1 MRGKIWWILAAV
13 LAALAAACLWL
24 VPGVRFSGVLCAA
37 LAVVCLLWLAL
48 GRLSEISR
56 FWRICK
62 RIFLVGFCGLT
73 ALVLALEVLV
83 ISGSGGSDASADAV
97 LVLGAGVNGETPSL
111 SLQSRIDAAADY
123 LLAHPGI
130 PAVLSGGQGPG
141 EDITEAEAM
150 YRGLT
155 ARGVEAERLFLED
168 RSAST
173 AENFAFSK
181 AVLEEAGVDLTGAR
195 VAVVSNGF
203 HLFRACLLAEAA
215 GLDAVGVAARLPWWL
230 DINYYLREPF
240 ALVKTWILDIAMKGV
255 TI

>member
-1 MRGKIWWILAAV
+1 MSGKIWLTAAAV
-13 LAALAAACLWL
+13 LAALGAACLWL
-24 VPGVRFSGVLCAA
+24 VPGVRFSGVLCAG
-37 LAVVCLLWLAL
+37 LAMACLLWMAL
-48 GRLSEISR
+48 GRLSEKSR
-56 FWRICK
+56 FWKLCK
-62 RIFLVGFCGLT
+62 RIFLVEFW
-73 ALVLALEVLV
+73 ALAALLLGLEVLV
-83 ISGSGGSDASADAV
+83 IGGSRGSDTSADVV

-155 ARGVEAERLFLED
+155 ARGIQPERLFLED

-173 AENFAFSK
+173 AENFAYSK
-181 AVLEEAGVDLTGAR
+181 AVLKEAGVDLSGAR

>member
-1 MRGKIWWILAAV
+1 MSRLF
-13 LAALAAACLWL
+13 
-24 VPGVRFSGVLCAA
+24 RYT
-37 LAVVCLLWLAL
+37 LAL
-48 GRLSEISR
+48 LSFVVQWCLNGGGSSRLACVR
-56 FWRICK
+56 RNRH
-62 RIFLVGFCGLT
+62 RIF
-73 ALVLALEVLV
+73 
-83 ISGSGGSDASADAV
+83 
-97 LVLGAGVNGETPSL
+97 
-111 SLQSRIDAAADY
+111 
-123 LLAHPGI
+123 GI
-130 PAVLSGGQGPG
+130 
-141 EDITEAEAM
+141 I
-150 YRGLT
+150 
-155 ARGVEAERLFLED
+155 LED